1 MNRALTRFWAQLVLA
16 PQRLRQ
22 LQRIAIGC
30 AVVSTLLL
38 GIGFVQLNRIRTEA
52 DSYRAEALMPAEQNQ
67 LPPEKQAV
75 LKEIQQIAATLTST
89 PNAQAFAISRLSQI
103 AYRQGLTLT
112 GVETADAPNSS
123 GQSTNNSEWHA
134 RLLRFRVSG
143 SSQQVLRWLQS
154 LEAVPL
160 VIRLTGVQIA
170 ADTNALKG
178 VNAVVEME
186 LLLPPSRG
194 GVSP

>member
-22 LQRIAIGC
+22 LQMIAIGC
-30 AVVSTLLL
+30 AVASTLLL
-38 GIGFVQLNRIRTEA
+38 GVGFVQLNRIRAEA
-52 DSYRAEALMPAEQNQ
+52 DSYRAEALAPAEQDQ
-67 LPPEKQAV
+67 LPPEQQER

-103 AYRQGLTLT
+103 AQRQGLTLT
-112 GVETADAPNSS
+112 GVETADAPDSA
-123 GQSTNNSEWHA
+123 GQGASNSEWHA

-143 SSQQVLRWLQS
+143 PSQQVLRWLQS

-160 VIRLTGVQIA
+160 VIKLTGVQIS
-170 ADTNALKG
+170 ADINARG
-178 VNAVVEME
+178 NVNAVVEME

-194 GVSP
+194 GASP